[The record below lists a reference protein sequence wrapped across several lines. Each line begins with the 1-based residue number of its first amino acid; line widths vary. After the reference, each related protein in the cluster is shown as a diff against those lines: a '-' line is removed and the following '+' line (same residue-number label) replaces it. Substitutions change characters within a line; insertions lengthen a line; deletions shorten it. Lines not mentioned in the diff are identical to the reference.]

1 MTYLLDLKTDYDV
14 GTNTSDV
21 GKIIKKILNEAA

>member
-1 MTYLLDLKTDYDV
+1 MTCPLDSKTNFDA

-21 GKIIKKILNEAA
+21 GKIIRKILNEAT